1 MLLDLYKQTG
11 RRIINGWF
19 DKDIIG
25 RYTQLGAR
33 GSSLVDYVITTQN
46 LLNTVDSFCVKKIQ
60 TFCQI
65 VVSLIFLFRFINLV
79 YLEM

>member
-25 RYTQLGAR
+25 RYTHLGAR

-46 LLNTVDSFCVKKIQ
+46 LLNTVDSLCVKDPNILSDH
-60 TFCQI
+60 C
-65 VVSLIFLFRFINLV
+65 LIDYFFFLL
-79 YLEM
+79 

>member
-25 RYTQLGAR
+25 RYTHLGAR
-33 GSSLVDYVITTQN
+33 GSSLVDYVITT
-46 LLNTVDSFCVKKIQ
+46 KPIKHG
-60 TFCQI
+60 
-65 VVSLIFLFRFINLV
+65 
-79 YLEM
+79 